1 MRKILFAVIT
11 AVVLP
16 AAALAFTWN
25 LADQSTVSW
34 DPVNAT
40 TKGDHIPAGEVEYE
54 VFLVRSG
61 EPKDARASLGRTQE
75 LEFTTTFDEE
85 GSYLAGVQ
93 AIRTDGNGTTFS
105 ESAISW
111 SDNATVVAF
120 DVFGFR
126 FFHAPKHVTGLKK
139 QEVER

>member
-1 MRKILFAVIT
+1 MRQILFAAILT
-11 AVVLP
+11 VVLP

-40 TKGDHIPAGEVEYE
+40 TEGDLIPAGEIEYE
-54 VFLVRSG
+54 VFLVGSG
-61 EPKDARASLGRTQE
+61 EPKDTRESLGKTHE
-75 LEFTTTFDEE
+75 LEFTITFDEE
-85 GSYLAGVQ
+85 GSYLAGVK

-111 SDNATVVAF
+111 SDNATVVGF

-126 FFHAPKHVTGLKK
+126 FFYAPKHVTGLKK
-139 QEVER
+139 QEVEP